1 MGRRFRVS
9 PKPGKTLLWL
19 WLKKDLLTMKGE
31 LGVDLAGGSM
41 LNRRFF
47 RTEKYISVDINQVK
61 LNEGLQ
67 KHPDAEAVNSSI
79 MDYLDNLKDEKP
91 DVLVCVQTMGTN
103 QFFDHDETYLTVEK
117 MHEVLRSGGGM
128 IFNVGSVGV
137 DLNDI
142 ERRLNNLLKG
152 KFKSVKSSFYGAFHS
167 GGGQPRWDIEN
178 DGIVRRSNDTE
189 RPKSSRLRAMISL
202 SVAYLMYMLPPL
214 RTGFGLKKR
223 KLYFCCKGKL

>member
-1 MGRRFRVS
+1 MAVDNPPPFCPWIHQPRCIRGSDCGIIRC
-9 PKPGKTLLWL
+9 PLLLGKI
-19 WLKKDLLTMKGE
+19 
-31 LGVDLAGGSM
+31 
-41 LNRRFF
+41 R
-47 RTEKYISVDINQVK
+47 
-61 LNEGLQ
+61 
-67 KHPDAEAVNSSI
+67 
-79 MDYLDNLKDEKP
+79 
-91 DVLVCVQTMGTN
+91 
-103 QFFDHDETYLTVEK
+103 
-117 MHEVLRSGGGM
+117 M

-142 ERRLNNLLKG
+142 ERRLSNLLKG

-167 GGGQPRWDIEN
+167 GGQPRWDIEN

>member
-1 MGRRFRVS
+1 
-9 PKPGKTLLWL
+9 
-19 WLKKDLLTMKGE
+19 
-31 LGVDLAGGSM
+31 
-41 LNRRFF
+41 
-47 RTEKYISVDINQVK
+47 
-61 LNEGLQ
+61 
-67 KHPDAEAVNSSI
+67 

-142 ERRLNNLLKG
+142 ERRLSNLLKG

-167 GGGQPRWDIEN
+167 GGQPRWDIEN